1 MNDNIGRGKF
11 VILKVRQIGGLNL
24 NKSTLTLGTLSL
36 CAALLPPF
44 AATSSNA
51 RAKDAVP
58 ILQAWQAGTN
68 LDMSQLLQEV
78 FSSPVPTGF
87 QQVDVSARVR
97 TIVPIGKT
105 RSQVLAAL
113 ETVSSSK
120 IVIDL
125 PEQLVV
131 RSNMGRPILDP
142 DARSVVMTFSFNKQN
157 NLTGVRAVYLKSQ

>member
-1 MNDNIGRGKF
+1 
-11 VILKVRQIGGLNL
+11 
-24 NKSTLTLGTLSL
+24 
-36 CAALLPPF
+36 
-44 AATSSNA
+44 
-51 RAKDAVP
+51 
-58 ILQAWQAGTN
+58 
-68 LDMSQLLQEV
+68 MSQLLQEV

>member
-1 MNDNIGRGKF
+1 M
-11 VILKVRQIGGLNL
+11 ILKVRQIGGLNL
-24 NKSTLTLGTLSL
+24 NKSILPLGTLSL
-36 CAALLPPF
+36 SAALLLPF

-142 DARSVVMTFSFNKQN
+142 DARSVVMTFSFNKEN

>member
-1 MNDNIGRGKF
+1 M
-11 VILKVRQIGGLNL
+11 ILKVRQIGGLNL
-24 NKSTLTLGTLSL
+24 NKSILPLGTLSL
-36 CAALLPPF
+36 SAALLLPF

-142 DARSVVMTFSFNKQN
+142 DARSDVMTFSFNKQN